1 VLAALVHGVVSG
13 LSPHLL
19 PALMLFLSVGLTGLF
34 LTGDVFSFY
43 VFFELATAAP
53 CRRSRPSW
61 PERWPASAP
70 TGCCGSRPACGGS
83 VRAWTN
89 SSSSRVSS

>member
-34 LTGDVFSFY
+34 LTGTCS
-43 VFFELATAAP
+43 AST
-53 CRRSRPSW
+53 CSSSW
-61 PERWPASAP
+61 PRRRLPAVTAVLAGALASIGAYGLLRFEAGLRW
-70 TGCCGSRPACGGS
+70 
-83 VRAWTN
+83 
-89 SSSSRVSS
+89 